1 MVHIT
6 QYPNSYLTFS
16 NLVER
21 AGVRCSDQT
30 SLTVLKQTEFLLTIN
45 NIPDNLAIRNN
56 RPFILPSGFKVKR
69 GFEVDSTDHVHEHDQ
84 YYYLVISD
92 GEENLIVSPIG
103 DLIYQ
108 SDLLED

>member
-30 SLTVLKQTEFLLTIN
+30 SLTVLKESEFLLIFN
-45 NIPDNLAIRNN
+45 NIPDNLTIRNN

-69 GFEVDSTDHVHEHDQ
+69 GFEVDSTDHVHEHENENDHV
-84 YYYLVISD
+84 YLH
-92 GEENLIVSPIG
+92 LLL
-103 DLIYQ
+103 DLDHYIILQILYQ
-108 SDLLED
+108 